1 MGSPPLRARMSGAVS
16 RLISSRADIGE
27 ILMRRRAEHRD
38 ADDEGMENETERKK
52 EHGPH
57 DERDCVVAMAAHWD
71 RGRAGIASVI
81 ERNAIV
87 NRPGEKRAEQH
98 DRAEIAVRYE
108 VCGRPRL
115 HTDKHRML
123 ERAPDVAAAI

>member
-1 MGSPPLRARMSGAVS
+1 
-16 RLISSRADIGE
+16 
-27 ILMRRRAEHRD
+27 MRRRAEHRD
-38 ADDEGMENETERKK
+38 ADDERMENETERKI

-57 DERDCVVAMAAHWD
+57 DERDRVIAMAARGN
-71 RGRAGIASVI
+71 RGRTGIASVL

-108 VCGRPRL
+108 VRCRPRL
-115 HTDKHRML
+115 HTDQHRML